1 MHLVLSLIYID
12 HILNDFIDLQNH
24 LNKRFL
30 SLQAVCFFTGFQE
43 LIVMLKSLKSG
54 PRLQNFF
61 HAPLSSD

>member
-24 LNKRFL
+24 LINKRFL
-30 SLQAVCFFTGFQE
+30 SLQAFCFFTGFQE

-61 HAPLSSD
+61 HARLS